1 LSSALRAITRHWS
14 LVTPHFSAY
23 NLAVIQSV
31 RAVLFAPSRAA
42 FESYLPRANLGR
54 AILFA
59 AGVGLIAGMLGAVI
73 NIFSANGSVGDVV
86 VLSMFNAIRFVVSL
100 LLTQGLIYGLASTFG
115 AQGPF
120 ADQAYLASLYM
131 VPLQF
136 VAVIALGLNALLPGL
151 GFLISTATLVY
162 EIVLS
167 VPMLRAVFGD
177 EWRVPNWVLTLIA
190 VIGTGVGATISTFL
204 PQ

>member
-1 LSSALRAITRHWS
+1 MIDSARQVLLTR
-14 LVTPHFSAY
+14 
-23 NLAVIQSV
+23 
-31 RAVLFAPSRAA
+31 SRAA
-42 FESYLPRANLGR
+42 FETCLPRANLGR
-54 AILFA
+54 AIVFA
-59 AGVGLIAGMLGAVI
+59 AGTGLIAGALGGAI
-73 NIFSANGSVGDVV
+73 NIFSADGSLGDVV

-120 ADQAYLASLYM
+120 VAEAYLASLYM

-136 VAVIALGLNALLPGL
+136 VAVLALGFNAILPGL
-151 GFLISTATLVY
+151 GFLIGAATLVY
-162 EIVLS
+162 EIILS

-177 EWRVPNWVLTLIA
+177 DWRVPNWALALIA
-190 VIGTGVGATISTFL
+190 LIGTGVGATISTFL